1 MRVDRVIRLFN
12 RAGGQWL
19 YKKEVPEKKK
29 KDFSGVKMD
38 GDHGLAETFLKIR
51 SGLYRKVNFY
61 GRFFFF
67 YYLYYSRKR
76 YRYLISSAFKA
87 IFE

>member
-1 MRVDRVIRLFN
+1 MVC

-19 YKKEVPEKKK
+19 YQKKSSQKKK
-29 KDFSGVKMD
+29 KKVFSGIKMD

-51 SGLYRKVNFY
+51 SGSYRKVNFY
-61 GRFFFF
+61 GRFFF
-67 YYLYYSRKR
+67 YYLYYSRNR
-76 YRYLISSAFKA
+76 YGYLISSAFKA